1 MKKLLLLSALLVFA
15 CSSDEGNDDY
25 DNSSN
30 QTFLERYDGVVW
42 QNDLFDPSD
51 PENPQADPVY
61 YIFYNV
67 PQDVFFNAGW
77 YDPELECTNMD
88 MSWSNYFLTISIE
101 ENNENSLVLQ
111 DDFTGFFANYNVSE
125 NGQKLTVSIDGEVS
139 QTFTRT
145 TLTDPCE

>member
-1 MKKLLLLSALLVFA
+1 MKKLLLLSALLIFA
-15 CSSDEGNDDY
+15 CSSDDSS
-25 DNSSN
+25 DNSN

-67 PQDVFFNAGW
+67 PQDVFFYAGW